1 MDGNLRCSSIEL
13 PESMVLMT
21 AIEDMSWFANPEA
34 RSWQTTQLGSGA
46 HTFHRGLPG
55 YVPTPLVEISP
66 LANELNVGK
75 VFVKDESSRL
85 GLPAFKI
92 LGASYAVSRALSKRL
107 GSVDE
112 ALPLHELRDRLV
124 NESVRLVA
132 ATDGN
137 HGRAVAH
144 VARDLGLPARIFY
157 PSSLTV
163 EAKGAIVGEGAETVE
178 MNTSYDELVSA
189 AAEFARLEG
198 SDAVLIQDTAWPGYE
213 EVPRWIVEG
222 YSTLFAEADEQLLEA
237 GIDRLDVVVVPVGV
251 GSLAQ
256 AAVRHYRS
264 IPHPPVLLTVEAE
277 RAPALVASLH
287 AGRSVSVPTTD
298 TIMAGLNCGTP
309 SAAAWPSLFAGVDAA
324 VTVTEDESIAGV
336 RRFAEL
342 GVDAGPCGAATLAGA
357 RRMLLEPARRAQA
370 FVDADAVVLL
380 FSTEGS
386 AANPLPAPVVT
397 VAVVPS

>member
-1 MDGNLRCSSIEL
+1 MANDAVGQWR
-13 PESMVLMT
+13 
-21 AIEDMSWFANPEA
+21 AHFSW
-34 RSWQTTQLGSGA
+34 
-46 HTFHRGLPG
+46 GLPG

-309 SAAAWPSLFAGVDAA
+309 SAAAWPSLFAG
-324 VTVTEDESIAGV
+324 SM
-336 RRFAEL
+336 
-342 GVDAGPCGAATLAGA
+342 P
-357 RRMLLEPARRAQA
+357 P
-370 FVDADAVVLL
+370 
-380 FSTEGS
+380 
-386 AANPLPAPVVT
+386 
-397 VAVVPS
+397 

>member
-1 MDGNLRCSSIEL
+1 ME
-13 PESMVLMT
+13 LMT
-21 AIEDMSWFANPEA
+21 ATEDLSWYTNPGA
-34 RSWQTTQLGSGA
+34 RAWQTTQLGGDA

-55 YVPTPLVEISP
+55 YLPTPFVEISS
-66 LANELNVGK
+66 LADELNVSK

-92 LGASYAVSRALSKRL
+92 LGASYAISRALSRRF
-107 GSVDE
+107 GYADE
-112 ALPLHELRDRLV
+112 ALPLRELRDRLV
-124 NESVRLVA
+124 DESVRLVA

-157 PSSLTV
+157 SASLTV
-163 EAKGAIVGEGAETVE
+163 AAKDAIAEEGAETVE
-178 MNTSYDELVSA
+178 MDTSYDELVA
-189 AAEFARLEG
+189 AASESAQSEG
-198 SDAVLIQDTAWPGYE
+198 SGAVLIQDTAWPGYE

-222 YSTLFAEADEQLLEA
+222 YSTLFAEADEQLLA
-237 GIDRLDVVVVPVGV
+237 VGIDRIDMVVVPVGV

-264 IPHPPVLLTVEAE
+264 IPHPPVILTVEAE

-309 SAAAWPSLFAGVDAA
+309 SAVAWPSLLAGVDAA
-324 VTVTEDESIAGV
+324 VTVSEDESVAGV
-336 RRFAEL
+336 GRFAEL

-357 RRMLLEPARRAQA
+357 RRVLIDPVRRAQTL
-370 FVDADAVVLL
+370 VPSDAVVLL

-386 AANPLPAPVVT
+386 AANPLPAPIVT
-397 VAVVPS
+397 VGVVPS